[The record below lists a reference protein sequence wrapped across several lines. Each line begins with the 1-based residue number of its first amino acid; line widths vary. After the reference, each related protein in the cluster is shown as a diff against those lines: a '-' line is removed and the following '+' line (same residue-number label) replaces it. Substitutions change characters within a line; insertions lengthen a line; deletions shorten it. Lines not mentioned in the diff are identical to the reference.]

1 MARKRISI
9 SVFQIFIALLIIIVV
24 VTIVIVVKKNVNFE
38 QIGVSKEL
46 EKDFAGSGTKE
57 DPYKI
62 EKIEDLVKLSEKVN
76 MGESYTNQY
85 FELIDKLDFQND
97 ESYANANSKYGD
109 LNRDGKIEN
118 IKTEL
123 TTNDGFQTI
132 GDTEEHLFEGNF
144 NGNDQTIKNLL
155 IYANSQNENI
165 MAGLFG
171 NNKGTISNVR
181 VIGNITVNGSLE
193 NKKIYIGMIAA
204 KNEGLVQ
211 ACKTEGEIKE
221 SITNPNN
228 VIEVAGIV
236 ANNKGK
242 IADSSSSVNI
252 TASQLKAGIT
262 AQNIVASDIENS
274 GDIIN
279 CTNAGDIKE
288 EIGSEYYTAGIVA
301 DNKQGNITSCNN
313 TGSVEGRIA
322 GGIVGK
328 STGYIVACQN
338 AGNICNVKE
347 ESNDTEFA
355 GGIVGILDTTTVE
368 NCKNT
373 GNISGLTNV
382 GGIAG
387 KNSGTIVQSRN
398 EGDISKISGTTGKT
412 VNLGGLVGKN
422 SPTAK
427 LANSKNY
434 GGVSSETDNL
444 VNLGGICGVIYNN
457 STVELCENNGT
468 LKGSAKIITPNEDV
482 SLHCTSCTNNNGG
495 NAETADY
502 GELNIGIIYGK
513 FEEK

>member
-1 MARKRISI
+1 M
-9 SVFQIFIALLIIIVV
+9 
-24 VTIVIVVKKNVNFE
+24 
-38 QIGVSKEL
+38 
-46 EKDFAGSGTKE
+46 
-57 DPYKI
+57 
-62 EKIEDLVKLSEKVN
+62 
-76 MGESYTNQY
+76 
-85 FELIDKLDFQND
+85 
-97 ESYANANSKYGD
+97 
-109 LNRDGKIEN
+109 
-118 IKTEL
+118 
-123 TTNDGFQTI
+123 
-132 GDTEEHLFEGNF
+132 
-144 NGNDQTIKNLL
+144 
-155 IYANSQNENI
+155 
-165 MAGLFG
+165 
-171 NNKGTISNVR
+171 
-181 VIGNITVNGSLE
+181 
-193 NKKIYIGMIAA
+193 
-204 KNEGLVQ
+204 Q

-252 TASQLKAGIT
+252 TASQLKSGIT

-338 AGNICNVKE
+338 AGNISNVKE